1 MGICCLVIFNSLVVA
16 CGGEGEKV
24 GLTRPFIRDHCSF
37 GLLEK
42 EYTVTVIYLN
52 FSPSLDEISLSPF
65 NVIWGKRAVYSWFRN
80 RKWILSK
87 KEKEIENGNKNFET
101 SPSFFFYFF

>member
-1 MGICCLVIFNSLVVA
+1 MRICCLVTFNSPVV
-16 CGGEGEKV
+16 GGEGEKV

-52 FSPSLDEISLSPF
+52 FSPSLDEISLSF
-65 NVIWGKRAVYSWFRN
+65 
-80 RKWILSK
+80 
-87 KEKEIENGNKNFET
+87 
-101 SPSFFFYFF
+101 